1 MSNRKYINKAG
12 DELYAV
18 HFPGDN
24 TEVLDMFTEYEI
36 DRKIKV
42 NSNISMISIMNR
54 ECWNH
59 SPIRKQCQFNDIPLY
74 NLAMNQTQWNNTLKM
89 NYIIKC
95 LEWIDTEYA
104 FISDGRDV
112 ILVNDLDDA
121 FIEKYKAFG
130 KPILYNATPNSFPII
145 VEDINYIVHVKG
157 NHKFLNAGVC
167 FGKKK
172 ELLEF
177 YKTALELTKGSLD
190 RNSEQEFIRQSFV
203 RHQDIATYDSES
215 KLFMNVHHGD
225 SNFTIT
231 DDKVQILI

>member
-24 TEVLDMFTEYEI
+24 TEILDRFVEYELT
-36 DRKIKV
+36 RKIKV
-42 NSNISMISIMNR
+42 NDNISMISIMNR

-59 SPIRKQCQFNDIPLY
+59 SPLRKQCQLNDIPLY
-74 NLAMNQTQWNNTLKM
+74 NLAINQTNWNNTIKI
-89 NYIIKC
+89 NYIIEC
-95 LEWIDTEYA
+95 LKLINTEYA

-112 ILVNDLDDA
+112 ILVNDFDDK
-121 FIEKYKAFG
+121 FIEKYKEFG

-145 VEDINYIVHVKG
+145 VEDINSIIHVKG

-167 FGKKK
+167 FGRRE
-172 ELLEF
+172 ELITF
-177 YKTALELTKGSLD
+177 YTAALELTKFSID
-190 RNSEQEFIRQSFV
+190 RNSEQEFIRQAYA
-203 RHQDIATYDSES
+203 RHRDIVTYDSES

-231 DDKVQILI
+231 NDCVQILI